1 MEYNE
6 SRRARIKIFCDSSI
20 KEACIVVEG
29 QKPIFIAYPSPV
41 TNNVGEYTAVL
52 LALQWVLNNLTDPPV
67 RREPITIH
75 TDSLLVVNQV
85 SGVWACRKHHL
96 LPFKRKVNELMQKIM
111 NGGRDIRLEWI
122 PREENL
128 AGIEL
133 ERLEGVD
140 N

>member
-1 MEYNE
+1 MEYNK
-6 SRRARIKIFCDSSI
+6 SRRARIKIYCDSST

-41 TNNVGEYTAVL
+41 TNNVGEYVAVS
-52 LALQWVLNNLTDPPV
+52 LALQWVLNNLT
-67 RREPITIH
+67 PITIH

-85 SGVWACRKHHL
+85 SGVWACRKPHL

-133 ERLEGVD
+133 EGVRSR
-140 N
+140 

>member
-1 MEYNE
+1 M
-6 SRRARIKIFCDSSI
+6 ARVFCDSSTR
-20 KEACIVVEG
+20 KACIVIEG
-29 QKPIFIAYPSPV
+29 QEPIFIVYPSPV
-41 TNNVGEYTAVL
+41 TNNVGEYKAVL
-52 LALQWVLNNLTDPPV
+52 LALQCVLRALPSLPA
-67 RREPITIH
+67 TIY

-85 SGVWACRKHHL
+85 SGVWACRKPHL

-111 NGGRDIRLEWI
+111 NGGRNIRLEWI

>member
-1 MEYNE
+1 M
-6 SRRARIKIFCDSSI
+6 ARVFCDSST
-20 KEACIVVEG
+20 KKACIVVEG

-41 TNNVGEYTAVL
+41 TNNVGEYKAVL
-52 LALQWVLNNLTDPPV
+52 LALQCVLRALPGLPA
-67 RREPITIH
+67 TIY

-85 SGVWACRKHHL
+85 NGVWACRKPHL

-111 NGGRDIRLEWI
+111 NGGKDIRLEWI

>member
-1 MEYNE
+1 M
-6 SRRARIKIFCDSSI
+6 ARVFCDSST

-41 TNNVGEYTAVL
+41 TNNVGEYKAVL
-52 LALQWVLNNLTDPPV
+52 LALQCVLRALPSLPA
-67 RREPITIH
+67 TIY

-85 SGVWACRKHHL
+85 SGVWACRKPHL
-96 LPFKRKVNELMQKIM
+96 LPFKRKVNELMRKIM

-133 ERLEGVD
+133 ERLEGSLQLS
-140 N
+140 NGC